1 MSKLSRRKAGRSDVP
16 GPLTST
22 QKFDADLDEDDD
34 EEVGEKYVARGR
46 RPPGDRDEELFQKQ
60 LDEAIRQSTGSTTC
74 GQIPTED
81 LEPQPGPSGLQQRRR
96 AAASAAAAKKA
107 WMEDSKD
114 DTRDDDTEGEALLPD
129 KASTESKD
137 SKVETLKQEAADNSN
152 QKGNS
157 VQQTVALK
165 PIDPKMPTIKINL
178 TKQTVSS
185 AGLDGK
191 ESGTPSEDTSP
202 GSRTPKRKP
211 VPSKKK
217 RAAIES
223 DDDDDSG
230 SEFDA
235 NDDADA
241 ATDDEFAPTASTSS
255 KKSNKLKSSRTKRV
269 PKGATDPASVKK
281 ADPKPDDK
289 SLASNS
295 NSNSSGGRTRRP
307 SASKR
312 KIQIDFEDDD
322 DKPASDVKVS
332 TESHPVNDKA
342 LTIKEIP
349 PEAKGD
355 ANSSPPEKAAPPVAP
370 STGGGRTKRTLKV
383 KKKLVES
390 SDDDDSDFDGG
401 TEDGSGGDEFAP
413 PAKKKACKTAPA
425 TSKQPPAKT
434 SSSSKTA
441 RKPVARQSAAVK
453 PGLENVKPPPTPP
466 AVPKMPAR
474 SFSAPKKFLAGDS
487 ACSSP
492 SERSGVG
499 GVFSTPS
506 ATKTAVLTPKWT
518 PPAMIKSASSPAT
531 PSSGAPVSLIGMRLG
546 LSRNLKTKP
555 LHSNVKWNGP

>member
-202 GSRTPKRKP
+202 GSRTSKRKP

-223 DDDDDSG
+223 DDDDDDSG
-230 SEFDA
+230 SDFDA

-241 ATDDEFAPTASTSS
+241 ATDDEFAPTASTR

-269 PKGATDPASVKK
+269 PKGATDPVSEKK
-281 ADPKPDDK
+281 ADPKPD
-289 SLASNS
+289 SLAS

-312 KIQIDFEDDD
+312 KIQIDFDDDD

-332 TESHPVNDKA
+332 TKSHPVNDKA

-349 PEAKGD
+349 PEAKDD

-401 TEDGSGGDEFAP
+401 TEDDSDDDEFAP

-434 SSSSKTA
+434 SASSKTA

-453 PGLENVKPPPTPP
+453 PGLENVKPPAAAPP

-474 SFSAPKKFLAGDS
+474 SFSAPKKFSAGDS
-487 ACSSP
+487 ACGSP